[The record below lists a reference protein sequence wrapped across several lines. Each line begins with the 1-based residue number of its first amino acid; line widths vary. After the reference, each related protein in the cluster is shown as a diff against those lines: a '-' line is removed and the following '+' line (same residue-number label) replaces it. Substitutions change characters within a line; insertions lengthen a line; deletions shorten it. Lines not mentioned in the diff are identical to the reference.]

1 MSSVSPNR
9 RRSTFPRSTRTRSC
23 AGPPSSISCCA
34 SSVKWKAN
42 SSALRRSRCRPARRR
57 LLRER
62 TMKASLSTLA
72 VVLVVAACDS
82 AVGGESPNVG
92 HSYIVGIDISGSRT
106 KAELDESKKLLDGLI
121 DRLQAG
127 DHLTLIEVYQ
137 GGREPAKQWTDSIK
151 SPRDPK
157 HLTGSDE
164 RRIDDFKDIARM
176 QTSILFDSAR
186 AREIQKTD
194 IFGTLA
200 RAADYARA
208 SRNRATTLLLLSDMM
223 NETPDVTMT
232 SAQEIPGDGWIRHL
246 AAAKR
251 IPQLRGVCVVVAG
264 ADVSSARGAAIRD
277 FWSRYFQA
285 AGTKVSPDN
294 YRNMISDPSEVSCPG
309 FTPSDT
315 TSG

>member
-1 MSSVSPNR
+1 MMK
-9 RRSTFPRSTRTRSC
+9 RSLVALGTTLIL
-23 AGPPSSISCCA
+23 AG
-34 SSVKWKAN
+34 
-42 SSALRRSRCRPARRR
+42 
-57 LLRER
+57 
-62 TMKASLSTLA
+62 
-72 VVLVVAACDS
+72 CDS

-151 SPRDPK
+151 TPRDPK

-164 RRIDDFKDIARM
+164 RRVEDFKDIARM

-200 RAADYARA
+200 RAADYAKA

-232 SAQEIPGDGWIRHL
+232 SAQEIPGESWIKHL

-251 IPQLRGVCVVVAG
+251 IPQLRGVCIVVAG
-264 ADVSSARGAAIRD
+264 ADVSTARGAAIRD

-285 AGTKVSPDN
+285 AGTKVTPDN
-294 YRNMISDPSEVSCPG
+294 YRNMISDPSEVSCPSSAPG
-309 FTPSDT
+309 DT